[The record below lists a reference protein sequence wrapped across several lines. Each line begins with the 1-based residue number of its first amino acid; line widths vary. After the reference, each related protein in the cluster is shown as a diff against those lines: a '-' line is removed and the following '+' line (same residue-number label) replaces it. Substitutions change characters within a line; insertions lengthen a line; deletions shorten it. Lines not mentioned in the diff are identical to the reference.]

1 MALYIG
7 DYVMTKRTF
16 LALIFIGIIAGL
28 VGFILTELMHTM
40 QHLAY
45 GYSSDDFQSFLGGIS
60 AASPERRLGALLA
73 TGFVGGLGWFLIHR
87 YGSPL
92 ISIGQAVKDG
102 SKQLPTITTCFHAA
116 LQMIT
121 VGMGSPLGREVAPR
135 EMSAALSN
143 PIRKI
148 LHTDPKDQSLLLACA
163 AGAGLAAVYNA
174 PLAAT
179 IFTLETLLLSWD
191 RKSLISA
198 LLTCGIATIV
208 IRLTLGSVVQYE
220 MEPALFSFTS
230 IPWTLA
236 FSPLLALAVLLFKKS
251 DLSLPQLN
259 PKSPWAILLSI
270 LAFGLIGL
278 LAIWYPSILGNGKP
292 GNQLTFSSL
301 ISAQYALELFTAKWG
316 AILLA
321 TLAGAYGGRLTPSMM
336 LGSTL
341 GLASAV
347 LWNTSLI
354 SLGIDPSYGV
364 NVGGAAFIGAALYL
378 GVNQKMPLTAC
389 VFLIELSHW
398 SIEYAFP
405 ICLGMGLSLACFH
418 WGKGYILKEN

>member
-1 MALYIG
+1 MN
-7 DYVMTKRTF
+7 KRTL
-16 LALIFIGIIAGL
+16 LALVLIGIIAGL
-28 VGFILTELMHTM
+28 VGAFLTELMHTM

-45 GYSSDDFQSFLGGIS
+45 GYSPKDFSSFLEGAS
-60 AASPERRLGALLA
+60 TASPERRLGALLA
-73 TGFVGGLGWFLIHR
+73 TGLVGGLGWFLIHR

-92 ISIGQAVKDG
+92 VSIGEAVKNPQ
-102 SKQLPTITTCFHAA
+102 KPLPIITTCIHAI
-116 LQMIT
+116 LQIIT

-143 PIRKI
+143 LVTKY
-148 LHTDPKDQSLLLACA
+148 LKTDPKDQALLIACA

-174 PLAAT
+174 PIAAT

-198 LLTCGIATIV
+198 LVACGMATIV
-208 IRLTLGSVVQYE
+208 VRLSLGSVIQYQ
-220 MEPALFSFTS
+220 MEPALFSGNL

-236 FSPLLALAVLLFKKS
+236 FSPLLALAVILFKKS
-251 DLSLPQLN
+251 DALLPKIN
-259 PKSPWAILLSI
+259 RKSPWTVLLS
-270 LAFGLIGL
+270 LVAFGIIGL
-278 LAIWYPSILGNGKP
+278 LAYWYPSILGNGKA
-292 GNQLTFSSL
+292 GNQLTFSDLVTASY
-301 ISAQYALELFTAKWG
+301 SLELFAAKWG

-341 GLASAV
+341 GLAFAA
-347 LWNTSLI
+347 LWNLALS
-354 SLGIDPSYGV
+354 SLGLDPTYAV
-364 NVGGAAFIGAALYL
+364 NLGGAAFVGAALYL

-389 VFLIELSHW
+389 VFLIELSYW

-405 ICLGMGLSLACFH
+405 ICLGMGLSLVAFQ
-418 WGKGYILKEN
+418 GAKSYLLK